1 MLARNKRYVTCI
13 CKIWSFYRTIFCFD
27 GTFWSHTIWLCSFCQ
42 YTIEDKLR
50 IKHWRGETASPLTI
64 KDPIKCNHKCSA
76 RTLHILINNNI
87 AIHEPQFIYYYILLW
102 RWLLCCCTVC
112 GECRVFAVCMDMVNI
127 LYSERNEN
135 ILDIKPLFRSARM
148 CLGVFASKW
157 RRGSASNR
165 NKWKQV

>member
-1 MLARNKRYVTCI
+1 MWRAFAKYDLFIAP
-13 CKIWSFYRTIFCFD
+13 SFD

-87 AIHEPQFIYYYILLW
+87 AIHEPQFIYYYIQYIIVAVAVVLLHCLW
-102 RWLLCCCTVC
+102 RVSCIC
-112 GECRVFAVCMDMVNI
+112 GLHGYGCGINI